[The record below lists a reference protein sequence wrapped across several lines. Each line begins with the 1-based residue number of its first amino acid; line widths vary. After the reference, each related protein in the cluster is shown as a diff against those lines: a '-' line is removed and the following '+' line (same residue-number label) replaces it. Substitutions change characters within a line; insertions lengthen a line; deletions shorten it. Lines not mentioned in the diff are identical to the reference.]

1 MAGTGSDDSKLDGG
15 HGINGCLI
23 QILAEMTSLFPEK
36 KHSRSCQTV
45 RATMDICG
53 NRRREVNID
62 RQHKCR
68 LRINGASR
76 RAANSTSADLSGQ
89 LGPKVAAVLLPCLHL
104 ERRIDGRIKNMP
116 HWSAERRPHPK
127 LVSQRD
133 LDRLTIWSWP
143 LSTSLTQPPGR
154 AHGSQCLQ
162 C

>member
-1 MAGTGSDDSKLDGG
+1 
-15 HGINGCLI
+15 
-23 QILAEMTSLFPEK
+23 
-36 KHSRSCQTV
+36 
-45 RATMDICG
+45 MDICG

-116 HWSAERRPHPK
+116 HLVVCRASTASKTGKLEGLGQTDDLVLAFVDEPH
-127 LVSQRD
+127 
-133 LDRLTIWSWP
+133 
-143 LSTSLTQPPGR
+143 STSRTSSWFTML
-154 AHGSQCLQ
+154 AMLMSA
-162 C
+162 